1 MARKNNIIAS
11 QGIIKPTA
19 PKRFDIEID
28 DLVNAVRQAE
38 IVDTPRRA
46 KLYDLY
52 EDILIDTHL
61 SSVIE
66 KRLLGVLVKD
76 IEFVRN
82 NVVDE
87 AIGEQIES
95 PWFYRLVGDIL
106 SARIWGFSLFQ
117 FYIKDGW
124 IDYTLVP
131 RKHVDPV
138 RRLILRRQTDTNGIS
153 WDEFPKLLMVG
164 SPTDLGLLLKAT
176 PWAIYKRGD
185 TADWAEFCE
194 IFGSDIREYIYDSAD
209 PEARERTIRDAQEQG
224 GAGIIIHDTTTKLNI
239 IGSGSRQGAGDL
251 FDKFIDRCNAEMSKA
266 FVLNTLTTEASEHGT
281 QSLGTV
287 HQNVEQALAVS
298 DGRFLLN
305 TLNYDLADIFQ
316 QLGLNTAGG
325 KFRFVE
331 QEQKTDP
338 EARLRVLQGLHTTF
352 GLPISHDSL
361 YEEFGIDKP
370 TEPIQPQPQEQEDDE
385 GSEAETDPQEGEGE
399 ENPTPEEG
407 KGEDSEEK
415 GKKKEKKGLKN
426 TLLRFFAQAPRQPR
440 GADLSW

>member
-106 SARIWGFSLFQ
+106 SARIWGFSLMQ
-117 FYIKDGW
+117 FYINNGW

-131 RKHVDPV
+131 RKHADPV
-138 RRLILRRQTDTNGIS
+138 NRLILTKQTDTKGVS
-153 WDEFPKLLMVG
+153 WDEYPKLVMVG
-164 SPTDLGLLLKAT
+164 RAHDLGLLLKAT

-185 TADWAEFCE
+185 TADWAQFCE
-194 IFGSDIREYIYDSAD
+194 IFGADIREYIYDSAD
-209 PEARERTIRDAQEQG
+209 PEARERTIRDAEEQG
-224 GAGIIIHDTTTKLNI
+224 GAGIIIHDSETKLNI
-239 IGSGSRQGAGDL
+239 IGSSSKSGSGEL
-251 FDKFIDRCNAEMSKA
+251 FGGFFDRCNAEMSKA
-266 FVLNTLTTEASEHGT
+266 FLGNTLTTEVGTSGT
-281 QSLGTV
+281 QALGTV
-287 HQNVEQALAVS
+287 HKEVEDMLVS
-298 DGRFLLN
+298 SDRIFLLN
-305 TLNYDLADIFQ
+305 VLNYELAEVFQ
-316 QLGLNTAGG
+316 QLGLNTVGG

-331 QEQKTDP
+331 QKKQTDP

-361 YEEFGIDKP
+361 YEEFGIEKP
-370 TEPIQPQPQEQEDDE
+370 TKPIDTPNEPSPQPQEDEDED
-385 GSEAETDPQEGEGE
+385 G
-399 ENPTPEEG
+399 N
-407 KGEDSEEK
+407 DSENDSKDENK
-415 GKKKEKKGLKN
+415 GKQEKNKPGKRKSLKN
-426 TLLRFFAQAPRQPR
+426 TLLRFFVPAPRNPR